1 MTSHVEAQVEARIRR
16 VALEAERKRRERV
29 ERAARR
35 RYGVDQRNARKL
47 ARLDA
52 VAEEIKGESVG

>member
-1 MTSHVEAQVEARIRR
+1 MTSAVEQAIEARIRR
-16 VALEAERKRRERV
+16 VALEAARKRRERA
-29 ERAARR
+29 ERSARR

-52 VAEEIKGESVG
+52 VAEESEGDDG